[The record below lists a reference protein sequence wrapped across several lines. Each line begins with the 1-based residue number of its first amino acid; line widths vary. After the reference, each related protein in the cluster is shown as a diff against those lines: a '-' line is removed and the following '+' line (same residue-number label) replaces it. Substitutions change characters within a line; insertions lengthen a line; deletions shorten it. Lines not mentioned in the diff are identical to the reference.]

1 MIDIHTHI
9 LPGLDDGAGS
19 LEDSIA
25 LAKQAV
31 QDGIRTVIATPH
43 HHARGYYTNAEQIEI
58 ETAKLN
64 DELDKRGI
72 PLEILIGQEVRV
84 YDELLADLE
93 GGLLST
99 LASTQYMLIEF
110 PSSNVPRQAD
120 ELFHELRLLDI
131 TPVIA
136 HPERNRELAGNL
148 RLLEDFV
155 EAGALAQL
163 TSSSVAGKMGRK
175 LQKLSLEM
183 CKKGLVHFVAS
194 DAHHAIN
201 RPFDLA
207 SGYEAID
214 KQLGQAFVDYYQL
227 NAERLVRS
235 ELINREAPAAKRR
248 LIFW

>member
-19 LEDSIA
+19 LDESIA
-25 LAKQAV
+25 LAEQAV
-31 QDGIRTVIATPH
+31 QNGIHTVIATPH
-43 HHARGYYTNAEQIEI
+43 HHARGYYTSYEQIEL
-58 ETAKLN
+58 EAAKLN

-72 PLEILIGQEVRV
+72 ALEVLVGQEVRV
-84 YDELLADLE
+84 YDELLQDLE
-93 GGLLST
+93 GGLLTT

-110 PSSNVPRQAD
+110 PSSNVPKGAD

-131 TPVIA
+131 TPIIA

-148 RLLEDFV
+148 RLLSELV

-163 TSSSVAGKMGRK
+163 TSSSVSGNMGRK

-183 CKKGLVHFVAS
+183 CKKGLVHFIAS
-194 DAHHAIN
+194 DAHHAVK

-207 SGYEAID
+207 QGYDAVG

-227 NAERLVRS
+227 NAQRLVRS
-235 ELINREAPAAKRR
+235 GSISRETPAAKRR